1 VKRVAV
7 ALAFVALVLPLPAGA
22 ELSPLTT
29 RERVSALEDDVAT
42 LKSRLSRLR
51 ARVNALEERLAFQ
64 ECENAR
70 LWEAIGLS
78 SAEQTATSCAGIPT
92 PDPAP

>member
-1 VKRVAV
+1 MKRVGV
-7 ALAFVALVLPLPAGA
+7 TLAFVALVLPLPAGA

-29 RERVSALEDDVAT
+29 RERVSALEVDVAT
-42 LKSRLSRLR
+42 LKSRVSRLR
-51 ARVNALEERLAFQ
+51 ARVNALEDRLAFQ